1 MENIVKWICESR
13 EWLFSGVA
21 VAVLSYVV
29 KVVYTYF
36 KNKNKNNEDEHKQSQ
51 TQNNTQ
57 TQNVTVN
64 IPQPLIPQV
73 SALDGSNNMA
83 EALNIEGMR
92 AQTNILFIDDD
103 KKFRIVSIIKSSG
116 WKNTAFFPNPDVK
129 DINDEKIRKAHI
141 IFVDILGVAKTL
153 YEDEGL
159 GLAAD
164 LKKKYPEKKI
174 VIYSAEPAHQSFHEA
189 WKITD
194 DRIQKNAQ
202 PAEFISCIES
212 LADSIWK
219 KD

>member
-1 MENIVKWICESR
+1 MEGIVKWICENK

-21 VAVLSYVV
+21 IAVLGYIV
-29 KVVYTYF
+29 KVVYAF
-36 KNKNKNNEDEHKQSQ
+36 SNNKKNKAGSHKPSQSQ
-51 TQNNTQ
+51 TNNQ

-64 IPQPLIPQV
+64 IPQPLIQQIPMIEDAKV
-73 SALDGSNNMA
+73 MA

-103 KKFRIVSIIKSSG
+103 KKFKIVSIIKSSG
-116 WKNTAFFPNPDVK
+116 WKNTTFFPNPDVK
-129 DINDEKIRKAHI
+129 DINDERIRKAHI

-202 PAEFISCIES
+202 PAEFISCIET

-219 KD
+219 KE